1 MAYHVPVLAKECM
14 ELLAIRPEGVY
25 VDVTFGGGGHSRL
38 ILEKLGGKG
47 RLIAFDQDE
56 DVKANEILDPRFT
69 LAQHNFRIFRR
80 FLRLEGVDKVD
91 GILADLGVS
100 SHQLDVPERGF
111 SHRFDEV
118 LDMRMDQRSERT
130 AADLINTYD
139 ESQLLEVF
147 SRYGEVRNSRSLAA
161 RLVAERSKRPLRSV
175 NDLLQAIDPLIRG
188 DRQRYLSQVFQALRI
203 ELNDEMGALRDFLE
217 QSLDSLKPGGRI
229 VVISYH
235 SLEDRI
241 VKRKKKEKARDCI
254 CPPGLPVCD
263 CDKVQE
269 VRLVIRGSQTPDEA
283 EIAAN
288 PRARS
293 ARIRAAA
300 KTVPYRKLS

>member
-235 SLEDRI
+235 SLEDRM
-241 VKRKKKEKARDCI
+241 VKNFFRSGSVDGEIKQDFFGNIYRPFELLTKKAI
-254 CPPGLPVCD
+254 APGEEEL
-263 CDKVQE
+263 
-269 VRLVIRGSQTPDEA
+269 RL
-283 EIAAN
+283 N
-288 PRARS
+288 PRSRS
-293 ARIRAAA
+293 AKLRAAVLA
-300 KTVPYRKLS
+300 PSPAE

>member
-161 RLVAERSKRPLRSV
+161 RLVAERLKRPLRSV

-235 SLEDRI
+235 SLEDRM
-241 VKRKKKEKARDCI
+241 VKNFFRSGSVDGEIKQDFFGNIYRPFELLTKKAI
-254 CPPGLPVCD
+254 APGEEEL
-263 CDKVQE
+263 
-269 VRLVIRGSQTPDEA
+269 RL
-283 EIAAN
+283 N
-288 PRARS
+288 PRSRS
-293 ARIRAAA
+293 AKLRAAVLA
-300 KTVPYRKLS
+300 PSPAE

>member
-91 GILADLGVS
+91 GILAALGVS

-235 SLEDRI
+235 SLEDRM
-241 VKRKKKEKARDCI
+241 VKNFFRSGSVDGEIKQDFFGNIYRPFELLTKKAI
-254 CPPGLPVCD
+254 APGEEEL
-263 CDKVQE
+263 
-269 VRLVIRGSQTPDEA
+269 RL
-283 EIAAN
+283 N
-288 PRARS
+288 PRSRS
-293 ARIRAAA
+293 AKLRAAVLA
-300 KTVPYRKLS
+300 PSPAE

>member
-118 LDMRMDQRSERT
+118 LDMRMDQRSDRT

-217 QSLDSLKPGGRI
+217 QSLDSLKPGARI

-235 SLEDRI
+235 SLEDRM
-241 VKRKKKEKARDCI
+241 VKNFFRSGSVDGEIKQDFFGNIYRPFELLTKKAI
-254 CPPGLPVCD
+254 APGEEEL
-263 CDKVQE
+263 
-269 VRLVIRGSQTPDEA
+269 RL
-283 EIAAN
+283 N
-288 PRARS
+288 PRSRS
-293 ARIRAAA
+293 AKLRAAVLA
-300 KTVPYRKLS
+300 PSPAE

>member
-161 RLVAERSKRPLRSV
+161 RLVAEFRGYWAQRPESNRQSSAYEANVL
-175 NDLLQAIDPLIRG
+175 AITPLC
-188 DRQRYLSQVFQALRI
+188 
-203 ELNDEMGALRDFLE
+203 DEMISPGRNSGA
-217 QSLDSLKPGGRI
+217 SP
-229 VVISYH
+229 
-235 SLEDRI
+235 
-241 VKRKKKEKARDCI
+241 
-254 CPPGLPVCD
+254 
-263 CDKVQE
+263 
-269 VRLVIRGSQTPDEA
+269 
-283 EIAAN
+283 
-288 PRARS
+288 
-293 ARIRAAA
+293 RIR
-300 KTVPYRKLS
+300 TRICRVWSSPCCRYTRDT